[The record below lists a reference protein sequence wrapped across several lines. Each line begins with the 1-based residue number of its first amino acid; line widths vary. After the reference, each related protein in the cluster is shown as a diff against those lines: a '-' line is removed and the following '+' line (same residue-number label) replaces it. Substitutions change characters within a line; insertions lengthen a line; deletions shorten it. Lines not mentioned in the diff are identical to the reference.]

1 MKEKSSSKRGWQK
14 NSQLR
19 PDELDVRSTKDALL
33 EGFVV
38 ECQVVWA
45 ERVTEAGSDL
55 TNVFPF
61 TEQCS
66 TTFPSILPKPTK
78 NFTVMSFIC
87 KTGVLLAGEYA
98 WMCLPASVYVWERTC
113 VAWVA
118 DSITWRTITLAC
130 QRPKDL
136 RKISRL
142 NRSSPLSF
150 PSSFQEEVQI
160 CFDKIKSILPFL

>member
-1 MKEKSSSKRGWQK
+1 M
-14 NSQLR
+14 QLR

-98 WMCLPASVYVWERTC
+98 
-113 VAWVA
+113 
-118 DSITWRTITLAC
+118 
-130 QRPKDL
+130 
-136 RKISRL
+136 
-142 NRSSPLSF
+142 
-150 PSSFQEEVQI
+150 
-160 CFDKIKSILPFL
+160 